1 MATINEI
8 SKHTGIEGGHAKNVA
23 NLGVMLSRLQGFG
36 TRYNPTQLAIKIPN
50 LQTAFNSAG
59 TTLTNVT
66 TSKPPFTNAVNT
78 RKQLFD
84 DMEKLSTRGINAF
97 DATQGVTKAQVDDA
111 KTYLRKIRGT
121 RKDKKIIAPPAP
133 DATVPATPVQIS
145 ASQQSYDQQVEHFA
159 KLTALW
165 ASVPAYNPNETEL
178 QNASLTAFLNQLKS
192 ATQAVITA
200 TTPYLTAMQNR
211 NNVLYVDTTGIVA
224 LAEEVKKYVKSVS
237 TITIA
242 EFRQISGLKFTRPKK
257 KK

>member
-1 MATINEI
+1 MASTAE
-8 SKHTGIEGGHAKNVA
+8 TGHAKNVS
-23 NLGVMLSRLQGFG
+23 NLGVMISRLQGFG
-36 TRYNPTQLAIKIPN
+36 ARYNPTQVAIKIPN
-50 LQTAFNSAG
+50 LQTVFNSGG
-59 TTLTNVT
+59 TTLTAVT
-66 TSKPPFTNAVNT
+66 TTKPAFTNSVNT

-84 DMEKLSTRGINAF
+84 DMEKLSTRGINSF

-121 RKDKKIIAPPAP
+121 RKDKKVVAPPPP
-133 DATVPATPVQIS
+133 DASVPATPIQIS

-165 ASVPAYNPNETEL
+165 ASVPAYAPNETEL
-178 QNASLTAFLNQLKS
+178 QNASLATFLTSLKN
-192 ATQAVITA
+192 ANQAVITT

-211 NNVLYVDTTGIVA
+211 NNVLYAETTGIVD
-224 LAEEVKKYVKSVS
+224 LAEEVKKYVKSVK
-237 TITIA
+237 TITLP